1 MDHFTNNIIRNE
13 LRALTGIPAP
23 NPSIWAFSS
32 ENDMVFAGLNDHN
45 ATPERVSPDQ
55 WLERGAAQMQ
65 AAMAY

>member
-13 LRALTGIPAP
+13 LRALTGVPAP

-32 ENDMVFAGLNDHN
+32 DNDLIFAALNDTN
-45 ATPERVSPDQ
+45 TRVTPNQ

>member
-1 MDHFTNNIIRNE
+1 MDHFTKNIIRNE

-23 NPSIWAFSS
+23 NPSIWAFCSD
-32 ENDMVFAGLNDHN
+32 NDMIFAGLDDTNN
-45 ATPERVSPDQ
+45 TLERVSPDQ